1 MTLGLVR
8 EAAVATAA
16 GVLVPLLAL
25 VGCGEDRNYNAGI
38 PGAGAAEA
46 PEQVA
51 SAAASTTGGAPETAA
66 PAGRSNASAS
76 GGSSPKSGAAAGS
89 AASAP
94 ASEKVDGSAAARET
108 ASSGPRVP
116 PPPSKPAD
124 VPAPTFGSEGS
135 IELPPAPPLEVAP
148 GEEPYQKLARDPK
161 FAGFRKMSARYVQLM
176 TSLRPYG
183 EKLADGSATDED
195 RRRYY
200 RIEAEAEKEWRP
212 INLYMWDERWTEA
225 DRAAMGWILYG
236 GLQAP
241 R

>member
-1 MTLGLVR
+1 MTFGLVR

-16 GVLVPLLAL
+16 GVLVPLFALA
-25 VGCGEDRNYNAGI
+25 GCGEDRNYNAGI
-38 PGAGAAEA
+38 PGGGPADA

-51 SAAASTTGGAPETAA
+51 STAA
-66 PAGRSNASAS
+66 PGTAAEAAAAAPAARASAS
-76 GGSSPKSGAAAGS
+76 GGSPPKS
-89 AASAP
+89 AASTES
-94 ASEKVDGSAAARET
+94 ASTASAGEKVDGSAAARET
-108 ASSGPRVP
+108 AASAPRVP

-124 VPAPTFGSEGS
+124 APAPAFGSEGS

-176 TSLRPYG
+176 ASLRPYA
-183 EKLADGSATDED
+183 EKLADGSATDEE

-236 GLQAP
+236 NMQP
-241 R
+241 KS